1 MKPYLAIVLD
11 CFREAI
17 VSRVLPFLLA
27 GITLVLLLL
36 APLGIVETTGRTDF
50 EDRDFLVLGT
60 LGERLSARGADSPA
74 EKRVRAALP
83 GSARVE
89 LEAAAL
95 GRPIVQGNLTDGFN
109 SLLVRPD
116 FYDATAWKGHALPDE
131 AAEIA
136 ELPPERRTES
146 QIRRLNRQ
154 AIDVLFPASIRPS
167 LSSARYVTYLGFTL
181 DNALPL
187 EMNQVPILLDLVI
200 ALFMSWFIGSIGVL
214 TALVATANII
224 PNTFEAGMGDLFAA
238 RPLSRPGVFLAR
250 FVGGLAF
257 ILLATTY
264 ALGGL
269 WLIVGLRFH
278 AWLPQL
284 LFSIPI
290 FLFVFAI
297 YFSVSAWVGLRT
309 RNPVT
314 ALLTTGLFY
323 VFCWSVSWTQ
333 WIHREFSERKYSPTV
348 LVPDGPVP
356 LMVDQRGAIQ
366 FRTAAGTWEQGFL
379 APHEVPYRYGDE
391 STQLGPILRRDRSE
405 YLALVLRRPN
415 APPSPRLAAA
425 PPRAPFPR
433 RDGHRLP
440 ADTFAFAEDT
450 DGGLLVVRP
459 QGVFRV
465 KEPFPAEDEDDPA
478 LKPAAPSP
486 HGEPA
491 AQDKE
496 PEDDP
501 RSGEAEALRR
511 LEPLGPARD
520 VVRKAPYAAAF
531 RADRQEAA
539 IWSNGRLE
547 RLRRTPA
554 GTFETAE
561 TLDLRQDFAADLF
574 GFQDWLLAVPCYVG
588 ETLLLARGDGVVTA
602 YGPGLKPLRSFRP
615 AGGNFPRTIEAAPDG
630 SAAVVLFHHG
640 WGWRYDT
647 ATGAGDFPPLPEQGA
662 WEAAAYG
669 ADGSLWTGTTDAVV
683 RRRDPTGRTLIETLE
698 PSPPAT
704 ILLYRRY
711 LEPIHYLLPK
721 PNEFGYLLDYLRTGR
736 ETVSTIRPATLAESQ
751 NRQPVGN
758 LLGSGLTFI
767 GAVLAWC
774 CFKLHRGD
782 Y

>member
-17 VSRVLPFLLA
+17 ASRVLPFLLA

-50 EDRDFLVLGT
+50 EDGDFLVLGT

-74 EKRVRAALP
+74 EKRLRAHLP

-95 GRPIVQGNLTDGFN
+95 GRPLVQGNLTDGFN
-109 SLLVRPD
+109 ALLVQPNL
-116 FYDATAWKGHALPDE
+116 FDATAWKGHALPDE
-131 AAEIA
+131 ATEIA
-136 ELPPERRTES
+136 KIAPEKRTE
-146 QIRRLNRQ
+146 QQVRRLNRQ
-154 AIDVLFPASIRPS
+154 AIDVLFPAAIRPS

-187 EMNQVPILLDLVI
+187 EMNQVPILLDLMI
-200 ALFMSWFIGSIGVL
+200 ALFMSWFIGSLGVL

-284 LFSIPI
+284 LYSIPI

-309 RNPVT
+309 RNPVS
-314 ALLTTGLFY
+314 ALLSTGLFY
-323 VFCWSVSWTQ
+323 VLCLSLSWTQ
-333 WIHREFSERKYSPTV
+333 WIHREFSERKYSPTL

-356 LMVDQRGAIQ
+356 VMVDQRGAIQ
-366 FRTAAGTWEQGFL
+366 FRTPEGTWEQGFL
-379 APHEVPYRYGDE
+379 APHEDPYRYGED
-391 STQLGPILRRDRSE
+391 STQLGPILRRDRTE
-405 YLALVLRRPN
+405 YLALILRRPN

-425 PPRAPFPR
+425 PPRSPYPR

-450 DGGLLVVRP
+450 DGSILAVRP

-465 KEPFPAEDEDDPA
+465 KEPFPPEDEDDPA
-478 LKPAAPSP
+478 AKPT
-486 HGEPA
+486 EPA
-491 AQDKE
+491 AKE
-496 PEDDP
+496 TEDDP
-501 RSGEAEALRR
+501 QSGEAEALRR
-511 LEPLGPARD
+511 LEALGPGREI
-520 VVRKAPYAAAF
+520 VRQAPYAAAF
-531 RADRQEAA
+531 RGDRREIAF
-539 IWSNGRLE
+539 WSNGRLE
-547 RLRRTPA
+547 LLRRTA
-554 GTFETAE
+554 DGKFETAE
-561 TLDLRQDFAADLF
+561 TLDLRKDFAADLF
-574 GFQDWLLAVPCYVG
+574 SFQDWLLAVPCYVG
-588 ETLLLARGDGVVTA
+588 ETLLLARGDGVVA
-602 YGPGLKPLRSFRP
+602 VYGPGLKPQGSFRP
-615 AGGNFPRTIEAAPDG
+615 AGGNFPRTIAAAPDG

-647 ATGAGDFPPLPEQGA
+647 ATHRGDFPPCPEQGV
-662 WEAAAYG
+662 WEAAAFA
-669 ADGSLWTGTTDAVV
+669 ADGSLWTGTTDATV
-683 RRRDPTGRTLIETLE
+683 RRRDPTGRTLLEVLE

-704 ILLYRRY
+704 LVLYRRY
-711 LEPIHYLLPK
+711 LEPVHYLLPK

-758 LLGSGLTFI
+758 LLGSGLLFI
-767 GAVLAWC
+767 GLVLAWC
-774 CFKLHRGD
+774 CRKLHRGD